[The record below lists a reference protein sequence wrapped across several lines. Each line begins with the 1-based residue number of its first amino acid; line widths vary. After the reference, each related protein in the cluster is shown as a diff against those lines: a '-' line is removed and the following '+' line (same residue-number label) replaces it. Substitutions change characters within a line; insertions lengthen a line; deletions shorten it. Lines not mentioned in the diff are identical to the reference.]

1 MVKITKDMATFI
13 RKRLPDVCIVKT
25 LKNKGGSKHGTY
37 YVEETSAVLKLLVQ
51 YQKTV
56 NVVSE
61 YPVSK

>member
-1 MVKITKDMATFI
+1 MATFI

-61 YPVSK
+61 YPARK

>member
-13 RKRLPDVCIVKT
+13 RKRLPEACIVKT

-37 YVEETSAVLKLLVQ
+37 YIEETSAVLKLLVQ

-56 NVVSE
+56 NVVFE
-61 YPVSK
+61 YPTRK

>member
-1 MVKITKDMATFI
+1 MATFI

-37 YVEETSAVLKLLVQ
+37 YVEETSAVLKLIAQ

>member
-37 YVEETSAVLKLLVQ
+37 YVEETSAVLKLLAQ